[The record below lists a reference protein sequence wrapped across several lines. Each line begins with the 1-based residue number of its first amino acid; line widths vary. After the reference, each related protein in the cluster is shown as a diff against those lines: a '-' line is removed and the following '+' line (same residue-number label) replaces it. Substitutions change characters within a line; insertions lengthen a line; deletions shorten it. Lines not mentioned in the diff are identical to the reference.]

1 MWVWVCDVVE
11 RGIEGVHSEFHY
23 EWLGF
28 KKGCRQRESH
38 MRLIYTLNQIN
49 GNPCFWAQ
57 PRGRSQVVEPRKR
70 LCAYILLQS
79 HHICSTH
86 TKTYRGSSDALC

>member
-11 RGIEGVHSEFHY
+11 RGIEGAHSEFHY

-38 MRLIYTLNQIN
+38 MRLI
-49 GNPCFWAQ
+49 
-57 PRGRSQVVEPRKR
+57 V
-70 LCAYILLQS
+70 YIETDQWKPLHLG
-79 HHICSTH
+79 T
-86 TKTYRGSSDALC
+86 TPWT